1 MHAVKFTNNSSDAIT
16 PCLVTDLLCIAL
28 KDKSS
33 LQYEPGLFIAFSMTL
48 MLEGQLDQQ
57 GFFFIIKWL
66 KRVCLAPSSVGFKY
80 LVTDLT
86 KFVAIQT
93 GL

>member
-1 MHAVKFTNNSSDAIT
+1 MKITLKIKTKFYLMHAVKFTNNSSDAIT

-28 KDKSS
+28 KDKPS

-57 GFFFIIKWL
+57 GFFYHKVVE
-66 KRVCLAPSSVGFKY
+66 KSVFG
-80 LVTDLT
+80 T
-86 KFVAIQT
+86 
-93 GL
+93 

>member
-1 MHAVKFTNNSSDAIT
+1 MKITLKIKTKLYLMHAVKFTNNSSDAIT

-57 GFFFIIKWL
+57 GFFL
-66 KRVCLAPSSVGFKY
+66 S
-80 LVTDLT
+80 
-86 KFVAIQT
+86 
-93 GL
+93 